1 MKSSTWDL
9 KNAETSTNPQT
20 VKRYEAGI
28 CISHFFFSD
37 HLYKTN
43 RFHVAVGLFSNTDH
57 RGRQNVVKT
66 SVIHEPHFIVFTTF

>member
-28 CISHFFFSD
+28 CIS
-37 HLYKTN
+37 
-43 RFHVAVGLFSNTDH
+43 LFSFLIICIKQIDSTLPW
-57 RGRQNVVKT
+57 VC
-66 SVIHEPHFIVFTTF
+66 SVIQITEDVKMW